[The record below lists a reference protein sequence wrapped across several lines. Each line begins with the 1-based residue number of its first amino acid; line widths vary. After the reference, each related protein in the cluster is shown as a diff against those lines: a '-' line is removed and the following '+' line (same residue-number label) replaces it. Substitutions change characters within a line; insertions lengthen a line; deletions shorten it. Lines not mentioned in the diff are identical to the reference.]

1 MITIRCTANGRGMLH
16 KISKSNILKR
26 YSVTIIA
33 MARSWEAISLKL
45 PEELLR
51 ESDRL
56 AEGLKTSRAAYIR
69 SAIEERN
76 RRLIRQE
83 RRDRMQEASRKV
95 RGESMKV
102 NEEFAA
108 IESDPDA

>member
-1 MITIRCTANGRGMLH
+1 MT
-16 KISKSNILKR
+16 
-26 YSVTIIA
+26 A
-33 MARSWEAISLKL
+33 MAKSYEAISLKL

-56 AEGLKTSRAAYIR
+56 AEAMNTSRAAYIR
-69 SAIEERN
+69 SAIEDQN
-76 RRLIRQE
+76 RRLLRQA
-83 RRDRMQEASRKV
+83 RRERMQNASKKV

>member
-1 MITIRCTANGRGMLH
+1 MG
-16 KISKSNILKR
+16 ISNSNIPKR
-26 YSVTIIA
+26 YSVSMIT
-33 MARSWEAISLKL
+33 MAKSYEAISLKL

-76 RRLIRQE
+76 RRIIRQA
-83 RRDRMQEASRKV
+83 RRERMQEASRKV

-108 IESDPDA
+108 IELDPDA